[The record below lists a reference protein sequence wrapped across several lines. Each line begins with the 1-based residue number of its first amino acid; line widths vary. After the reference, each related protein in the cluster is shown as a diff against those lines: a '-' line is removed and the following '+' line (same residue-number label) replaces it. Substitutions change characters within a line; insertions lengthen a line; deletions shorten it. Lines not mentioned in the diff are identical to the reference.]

1 MFPTLA
7 QSLNMN
13 SLHLYSAGQV
23 QLEANH
29 KLVHY
34 YCKSTVEPWWCWAVL
49 PLPLR
54 GCFLLFLLTGP
65 LTFPDSPESLV
76 CPVHDQQ
83 LKSSPE
89 YQEVNRHE
97 GSYISIPV
105 IFSITAHLL
114 FLPSPPKRSIFP
126 WFQGDFYIRLLI
138 LSFCFLSSLYVIDWS
153 LSTFS
158 PLCLL
163 CKSVFW
169 RLKTFEPLI
178 LKQRSLSHGSVYL
191 SSYSQLLALVCSNSL
206 SFCPTLTFP
215 STCIRFL
222 LPPSL
227 YPNIY

>member
-65 LTFPDSPESLV
+65 LTFPDSPKSLV

-83 LKSSPE
+83 LKSSSE

-114 FLPSPPKRSIFP
+114 FFPHLLKEAFSPGFR
-126 WFQGDFYIRLLI
+126 
-138 LSFCFLSSLYVIDWS
+138 VI
-153 LSTFS
+153 STFVS
-158 PLCLL
+158 WSYPFVFCQVFMSLIDPCLL
-163 CKSVFW
+163 
-169 RLKTFEPLI
+169 
-178 LKQRSLSHGSVYL
+178 SLLFACFVRVY
-191 SSYSQLLALVCSNSL
+191 SGD
-206 SFCPTLTFP
+206 
-215 STCIRFL
+215 
-222 LPPSL
+222 
-227 YPNIY
+227 